1 VWLARLWN
9 ARPER
14 FARAP
19 LPETIPEDLAPLLG
33 MVARD
38 YLPYLDANA
47 QAFADGAARVRYEAG
62 GARFDEPVKPY
73 RVWCRDRLVH
83 ALGRLADAERAAVER
98 ALGAAALAL
107 LAEPSPRPAEDPVG
121 ALPIRPGARR
131 QPVDSW
137 WR

>member
-1 VWLARLWN
+1 
-9 ARPER
+9 
-14 FARAP
+14 
-19 LPETIPEDLAPLLG
+19 
-33 MVARD
+33 
-38 YLPYLDANA
+38 
-47 QAFADGAARVRYEAG
+47 
-62 GARFDEPVKPY
+62 
-73 RVWCRDRLVH
+73 VH

-107 LAEPSPRPAEDPVG
+107 LAEPSPRPADDPVG